1 MNIKLSVQNLEFA
14 YQSTPVISGMN
25 MEIPKG
31 NLVSILGPNGSGKST
46 FIKCVDRILNPKKGI
61 ISVDGESISSCT
73 RRDLA
78 KMISYVPQS
87 SVRIFPHSVF
97 DMILMGRRPH
107 LGWVSSG
114 EDEERVWD
122 VIALLGLEEI
132 ALHSFNELSGGQ
144 QQKVLIAR
152 ALVQETDLML
162 LDEPTS
168 NLDIW
173 HQLDVMRIVS
183 DLVGEQQITTLM
195 AVHDLNMASRFS
207 DLIILMKKGSIHAAG
222 KPCDVLTSENIA
234 EVYGVKADVHCHD
247 GVPIIIPYQQIH
259 GNGSRKTPFFSQI
272 T

>member
-1 MNIKLSVQNLEFA
+1 MNIKLSVQNLEFS
-14 YQSTPVISGMN
+14 YQSTPVFSGMC

-46 FIKCVDRILNPKKGI
+46 FIKCVDRILHPKKGV
-61 ISVDGESISSCT
+61 ISVDGETISSLN
-73 RRDLA
+73 RKDLA
-78 KMISYVPQS
+78 KKISYVPQS

-97 DMILMGRRPH
+97 DMILMGRQPH
-107 LGWVSSG
+107 LGWISSG

-122 VIALLGLEEI
+122 VIDLLGLEEI

-144 QQKVLIAR
+144 QQKVLIGR
-152 ALVQETDLML
+152 ALVQDTDLML

-183 DLVGEQQITTLM
+183 DLVAEQDITTLM

-207 DLIILMKKGSIHAAG
+207 DQIILLKKGKIHAAG
-222 KPCDVLTSENIA
+222 KPCDVLTTENIA

-247 GVPIIIPYQQIH
+247 GVPIIIPYQQIPGIETRTNPVFCH
-259 GNGSRKTPFFSQI
+259 AS
-272 T
+272 

>member
-195 AVHDLNMASRFS
+195 AVHDLNIASRFS
-207 DLIILMKKGSIHAAG
+207 DLIILMEKGSIHAAG